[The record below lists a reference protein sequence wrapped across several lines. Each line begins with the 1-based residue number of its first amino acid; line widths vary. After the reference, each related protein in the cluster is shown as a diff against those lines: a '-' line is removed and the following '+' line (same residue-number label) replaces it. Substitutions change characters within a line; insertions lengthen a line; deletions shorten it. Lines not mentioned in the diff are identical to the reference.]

1 MQRMAA
7 VNNVASV
14 EEEGRERA
22 SGTHHLRAR
31 APVKGLRA
39 VRKNVFHE
47 KRRHVLHCSSIT
59 AAGPA
64 QSLSNHEKKDA
75 MCDGES
81 VIIGMM
87 KSDKNIQA
95 TEEKYV

>member
-1 MQRMAA
+1 MRCKRFDCVAGDRVQRMAA

-39 VRKNVFHE
+39 VR
-47 KRRHVLHCSSIT
+47 
-59 AAGPA
+59 
-64 QSLSNHEKKDA
+64 
-75 MCDGES
+75 
-81 VIIGMM
+81 
-87 KSDKNIQA
+87 
-95 TEEKYV
+95 